1 MSTRRRSSGQAGAQP
16 DAETAELSSAEA
28 RRIALRAQGLLGT
41 RITGGPLGVL
51 RRVGAVQLDTIS
63 VLARSHELIP
73 YARLGPVGARRVE
86 RAFWSGGTPRT
97 FEYWAHAACILPIE
111 DWPLFAFRRQQFR
124 ERGKRWHDVPT
135 TAVAQVKQRL
145 RDEGPLMTRDLG
157 GGRRGGPWW
166 DWSDVK
172 VAVEWLL
179 DIGEVTVAR
188 RVGFQRVYDLAER
201 VVPNELLGR
210 ELGESECIPQLV
222 TRAGRAMGVATVSDL
237 ADYYRLT
244 SDQVRQALPA
254 TDLVPVRVE
263 GWRGHA
269 FADPSGLEQLG
280 ARARTRPTLLS
291 PFDSLIWDRR
301 RTARLFD
308 FAHRLEAYVPAPK
321 RVHGY
326 YAMPVLAGD
335 RLVGR
340 VDPVREGSILHAR
353 RVSIDEPE
361 AIPAVAKAIATAA
374 DWVGCESVLI
384 GRVTPQEHEAA
395 LTAAADVRRC

>member
-1 MSTRRRSSGQAGAQP
+1 VT
-16 DAETAELSSAEA
+16 
-28 RRIALRAQGLLGT
+28 
-41 RITGGPLGVL
+41 
-51 RRVGAVQLDTIS
+51 
-63 VLARSHELIP
+63 
-73 YARLGPVGARRVE
+73 
-86 RAFWSGGTPRT
+86 
-97 FEYWAHAACILPIE
+97 
-111 DWPLFAFRRQQFR
+111 
-124 ERGKRWHDVPT
+124 
-135 TAVAQVKQRL
+135 QVKQRL

-188 RVGFQRVYDLAER
+188 RVGFQRVYDLTER
-201 VVPNELLGR
+201 VVPDELLGR
-210 ELGESECIPQLV
+210 DAGEFECLAELTS
-222 TRAGRAMGVATVSDL
+222 RAGRAMGVATVSDL

-244 SDQVRQALPA
+244 SDQVRQALPG

-269 FADPSGLEQLG
+269 FADPAALEQLG
-280 ARARTRPTLLS
+280 ARGRTRPTLLS

-301 RTARLFD
+301 RTSRLFD

-335 RLVGR
+335 QLVGR
-340 VDPVREGSILHAR
+340 VDPSREGPVLHAR
-353 RVSIDEPE
+353 RVSIDQPG
-361 AIPAVAKAIATAA
+361 AIPAVAKAIAAAA
-374 DWVGCESVLI
+374 DWVGCDSVLI
-384 GRVTPQEHEAA
+384 GSVTPQEHAA
-395 LTAAADVRRC
+395 ELTEMAAAVSTEARKKVAESNSATDS